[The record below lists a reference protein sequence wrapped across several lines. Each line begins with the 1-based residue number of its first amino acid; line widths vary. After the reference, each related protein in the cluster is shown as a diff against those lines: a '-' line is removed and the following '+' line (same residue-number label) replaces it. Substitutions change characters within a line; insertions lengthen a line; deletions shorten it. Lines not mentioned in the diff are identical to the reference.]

1 MYSGQLLVWANKIRL
16 NQKMGYHYDTPL
28 CNRFLRMSKLIA
40 KSLTCFLLNVTDT
53 DFPSWEWSAI
63 VRLRTSL
70 HTCKWTE
77 ESPSVC
83 TLITFSSSIVL
94 YVENKSCS
102 IATLHLYADMSATSI
117 FLRIQ
122 KPLHFS
128 FLLVNALQARKRQ
141 SISHINTLLP

>member
-1 MYSGQLLVWANKIRL
+1 
-16 NQKMGYHYDTPL
+16 MGYQLDTPL
-28 CNRFLRMSKLIA
+28 CNRFLRMSKLTA
-40 KSLTCFLLNVTDT
+40 NSFTCCRLSVTDT
-53 DFPSWEWSAI
+53 DFPSWEWSATVI
-63 VRLRTSL
+63 LRTSP
-70 HTCKWTE
+70 HTCRRIM

-102 IATLHLYADMSATSI
+102 IATSHLYVDMSATSI

-128 FLLVNALQARKRQ
+128 FLLVNDLQARKRQ

>member
-1 MYSGQLLVWANKIRL
+1 
-16 NQKMGYHYDTPL
+16 MGYHLDAPL
-28 CNRFLRMSKLIA
+28 CNRFLRMSKLTA

-63 VRLRTSL
+63 VRLRTSP
-70 HTCKWTE
+70 HTCTLIE

-94 YVENKSCS
+94 YENKSCS
-102 IATLHLYADMSATSI
+102 IATLHLYSDRSCMT
-117 FLRIQ
+117 FFFCKQ

-128 FLLVNALQARKRQ
+128 FLLVNDLQARKRQ
-141 SISHINTLLP
+141 SISHINTLPP